1 MNRFHSI
8 LFMMILSMADSVLAS
23 GSNSVAATSL
33 ESGYFDIT
41 NLSNDWG
48 YSFSYSTRDSIDG
61 VYLYVESGWDGPCCT
76 SPYYTRFSIGKNLN
90 SKKNDNI
97 WVLTDFSGIDSLN
110 MELKK
115 GNPLSLEKFTKLEF
129 DSAHAQYLLH
139 ANNRAGDIKVK
150 RDFLDS
156 VKAYNT
162 DSLEYLSEQ
171 EYMEYLASIDY
182 LNSLPE
188 IYFSDYPLYKR
199 GDVVTALCG
208 VTHSVCNYKIGCF
221 YQNNG
226 SFVFDSLPEPSKM
239 ARTIGCPNGVGS
251 SVQSVIRKSKKN
263 NGVDKLYKI
272 NGTSAFKG
280 SSNIVIRKKQ
290 SKLQLKGF

>member
-23 GSNSVAATSL
+23 GSNSDAATL

-41 NLSNDWG
+41 NLSNDLG

-76 SPYYTRFSIGKNLN
+76 SPYYTMFSIGKNLN

-115 GNPLSLEKFTKLEF
+115 GNPLSLDKFTKLEF
-129 DSAHAQYLLH
+129 DSSHAQYLLH

-188 IYFSDYPLYKR
+188 IYFSDYFLYKR

-280 SSNIVIRKKQ
+280 SSNIVIQNRQ

>member
-23 GSNSVAATSL
+23 GSNSDAATL

-41 NLSNDWG
+41 NLSNDLG

-76 SPYYTRFSIGKNLN
+76 SPYYTMFSIGKNLN
-90 SKKNDNI
+90 SKTNDSI
-97 WVLTDFSGIDSLN
+97 WVLTDFSGIDSVN

-115 GNPLSLEKFTKLEF
+115 GNPLSLDKFTKLEF
-129 DSAHAQYLLH
+129 DSSHAQYLLH

-188 IYFSDYPLYKR
+188 IYFSDYFLYKR

-280 SSNIVIRKKQ
+280 SSNIVIQNRQ
-290 SKLQLKGF
+290 SKLQLKGY